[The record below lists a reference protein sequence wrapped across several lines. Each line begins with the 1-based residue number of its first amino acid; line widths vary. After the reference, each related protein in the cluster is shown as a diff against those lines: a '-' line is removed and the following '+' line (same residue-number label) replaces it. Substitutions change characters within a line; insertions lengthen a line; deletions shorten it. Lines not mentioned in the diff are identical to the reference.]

1 MIFELNSQ
9 TLTILM
15 KMKIYRIIRLSVFL
29 LTFAVVYPIC
39 LNTTE
44 NSDSDSLY
52 SKNKFFVQTKQ
63 ELKVSEATG
72 EISIYTGIK
81 SIDEKNNRYKIKKI
95 KKVFE
100 FNNGDEELYYMLGMN
115 RIYVFYTSPDADIS
129 EITKDYN
136 SDQNIDYSEPNFIGY
151 SAGVKGT
158 GSNKYS
164 MENIA
169 VPNDEAFS
177 KQWYLRNEGKI
188 MPSSGGRAKVGAD
201 INMLK
206 AWDIELGS
214 DEIVIAI
221 LDSGINDD
229 SPDLKGRLWV
239 NKKEIPNNGKD
250 DDRNG
255 YIDDVKGW
263 DFAYDDKANR
273 DGFGHGTNIA
283 STIGATMNNVYGF
296 AGLNSKSK
304 LMNCKNLSD
313 ENSGEYE
320 WWSKSIKYA
329 VDNGARIIN
338 MSEGGVDY
346 SKTLKAAVDYAI
358 NKNVFIAAAMMN
370 KANNKDYYPAAYKG
384 VFAVGATDTDDK
396 RCKKFTWGGGSCWG
410 KHIKVVAPGNKIY
423 GVDYND
429 YDNLDSYW
437 SGTSQ
442 STAIVSAL
450 ASLLLSQNTSR
461 TPEDLA
467 DIICSTSKDGVGD
480 PREDTDG
487 WDEYMGYGRID
498 CYSALTYSG
507 VPEKVKEKENKT
519 EKEDVYIKEEETE
532 SDNHGAKSVPQNKS
546 EEKKRKVEEVG
557 PAKRK

>member
-1 MIFELNSQ
+1 MI
-9 TLTILM
+9 
-15 KMKIYRIIRLSVFL
+15 IYRKIRFSVFL
-29 LTFAVVYPIC
+29 ILVTAFTPIY

-44 NSDSDSLY
+44 NTVGESLFT
-52 SKNKFFVQTKQ
+52 KNKFLVQTRQ
-63 ELKVSEATG
+63 ELKISEATG
-72 EISIYTGIK
+72 EVSVYTGIQ
-81 SIDEKNNRYKIKKI
+81 SIDEKNSKYKIKKI
-95 KKVFE
+95 KKVFDL
-100 FNNGDEELYYMLGMN
+100 NNGDEALYRNLGMD
-115 RIYVFYTSPDADIS
+115 RIYVFYLEPGADIMQITS
-129 EITKDYN
+129 EYN
-136 SDQNIDYSEPNFIGY
+136 SDLNIEYSEPNYIGIA
-151 SAGVKGT
+151 AGEKGT
-158 GSNKYS
+158 GRNPYS
-164 MENIA
+164 LENLT
-169 VPNDEAFS
+169 VPNDEAFG
-177 KQWYLRNEGKI
+177 KQWYLKNEGKI
-188 MPSSGGRAKVGAD
+188 NPSSGGRAKVGAD
-201 INMLK
+201 INMTK
-206 AWDIELGS
+206 SWDIELGNE
-214 DEIVIAI
+214 EIIIAI

-239 NKKEIPNNGKD
+239 NKKEIPYNGKD

-263 DFAYDDKANR
+263 DFAYDTKNNK

-283 STIGATMNNVYGF
+283 STIGSTMNNTYGF
-296 AGLNSKSK
+296 AGVNTKSR

-329 VDNGARIIN
+329 VDNGAKIIN

-346 SKTLKAAVDYAI
+346 SKTLKAAVEYATG
-358 NKNVFIAAAMMN
+358 KEVFIAAAMMN

-410 KHIKVVAPGNKIY
+410 KHIKVTAPGNKVY
-423 GVDYND
+423 GVDYSD
-429 YDNLDSYW
+429 FENLDSYW

-450 ASLLLSQNTSR
+450 ASLLLSQNPGR
-461 TPEDLA
+461 TPEELENIMCA
-467 DIICSTSKDGVGD
+467 TARDGVGD

-498 CYSALTYSG
+498 CYLALTYSG
-507 VPEKVKEKENKT
+507 VPEKIIEKEKES
-519 EKEDVYIKEEETE
+519 EKEEEYIKEEETE
-532 SDNHGAKSVPQNKS
+532 KDNQKAKSKPQNKG